1 MINLDEL
8 AEMHYADRDPAYQN
22 EDALEEQREKIE
34 NRALTVF
41 ENSVKQALWSLD
53 EDELKMLAQNTDSIC
68 EWIEEV
74 LKEYE

>member
-8 AEMHYADRDPAYQN
+8 AEMHYADRDPAYQS
-22 EDALEEQREKIE
+22 EDALEEQKEEIE

-53 EDELKMLAQNTDSIC
+53 EDELKMLAENRDSIAD
-68 EWIEEV
+68 WVEEI
-74 LKEYE
+74 LEEYE